1 MTHRACARTCS
12 DPLPRG
18 AGNYIQQSALS
29 AELKP
34 LSGRNLMVVRSMQLH
49 LPIQVSRGVY
59 GSDSQPKGAEFHFA
73 TQGWPKVPPMG
84 RLSPSSRCDSRR
96 TKGRMIAAKRGL
108 RRRGRMRGAWIR
120 RAAALAVG
128 IRSLA
133 CRHLRKKT
141 LWRTP
146 AEKDGTQADRL

>member
-59 GSDSQPKGAEFHFA
+59 GSDSQPKGAESHFA

-84 RLSPSSRCDSRR
+84 RPSPSSRCDSRR
-96 TKGRMIAAKRGL
+96 TKGRMIAVK
-108 RRRGRMRGAWIR
+108 
-120 RAAALAVG
+120 ALARPRG
-128 IRSLA
+128 QRP
-133 CRHLRKKT
+133 R
-141 LWRTP
+141 
-146 AEKDGTQADRL
+146 ADRKRTARPAGSLFPGYNPGLPFCLTSPACATSRHH